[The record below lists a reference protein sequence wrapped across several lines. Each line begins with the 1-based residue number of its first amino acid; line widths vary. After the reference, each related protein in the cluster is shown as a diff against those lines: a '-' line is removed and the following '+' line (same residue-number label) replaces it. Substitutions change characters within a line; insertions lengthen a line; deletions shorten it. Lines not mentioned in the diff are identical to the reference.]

1 MRRLFVLFAFLL
13 TVTRSALAQQA
24 TSHENHAG
32 HDEALTP
39 RLGEID
45 FPTSA
50 SPAAHAA
57 FVRGVL
63 FMHNFHYPQAADAF
77 RQAQKLDQTDVM
89 SFWGEAMTYTHPVWN
104 EQDTAAADAVLRRL
118 GPTREA
124 RLAKARTPSERRW
137 LNAVETLY
145 DPSGTK
151 AQRDTAYAA
160 EMASMHQADP
170 QNVEATTF
178 YALSLLGLSQGDRDV
193 ATYQK
198 AYTLLVPVFAS
209 HPHHPGAAHYLIHA
223 TDDPA
228 HAALG
233 LDAANAYSEIA
244 PSAGHAIHMTSHIFL
259 ALGKWDEVVSAN
271 RRAQATVRA
280 GVVSPHVVH
289 WLHYGLIQQGRY
301 READR
306 WLDSMATQAR
316 TTPRNRSMFSW
327 DAAGLMAGANLADT
341 RRWTGAAAKIRV
353 DSSVFNA
360 TSNAEALTDLAASE
374 FGFALAALFRGETS
388 AFESA
393 LAGLAARR
401 NRVAANSDMA
411 TARGMSEVMEKTL
424 RGYALAK
431 SGDAAGALA
440 LFRDAANQEAQL
452 PMPFG
457 PPSTIKPPR
466 ESAGEVLIALGRPA
480 EARKEFTLALART
493 PRRTAP
499 MLGLARAEYALG
511 NRVESARLYRELAT
525 IWHAAD
531 SEFPELTEAKNRS
544 K

>member
-1 MRRLFVLFAFLL
+1 MAP
-13 TVTRSALAQQA
+13 AQQA
-24 TSHENHAG
+24 TIHENHG
-32 HDEALTP
+32 VHEEAPAP

-77 RQAQKLDQTDVM
+77 REAQKLDPADVM

-104 EQDTAAADAVLRRL
+104 EQDTAAAAAVLRRL

-145 DPSGTK
+145 ASTGSK

-178 YALSLLGLSQGDRDV
+178 YALSLLGLNQGDRDV

-198 AYTLLVPVFAS
+198 AYKLLVPVFAS

-271 RRAQATVRA
+271 QRAQATVRA
-280 GVVSPHVVH
+280 GFVSPHVVH
-289 WLHYGLIQQGRY
+289 WLHYGLIQMGRY

-316 TTPRNRSMFSW
+316 TSPPNRSMFSW

-341 RRWTGAAAKIRV
+341 RRWTGTAAKIRV

-374 FGFALAALFRGETS
+374 FGFALGALFRGETS

-401 NRVAANSDMA
+401 NRVAANPDMA

-424 RGYALAK
+424 RGYALVK

-466 ESAGEVLIALGRPA
+466 ESAGELLIALGRPA
-480 EARKEFTLALART
+480 EARKEFVLALART

-511 NRVESARLYRELAT
+511 NRVESARLYWELAT
-525 IWHAAD
+525 IWHGAD
-531 SEFPELTEAKNRS
+531 VEFPELTEAKNRS